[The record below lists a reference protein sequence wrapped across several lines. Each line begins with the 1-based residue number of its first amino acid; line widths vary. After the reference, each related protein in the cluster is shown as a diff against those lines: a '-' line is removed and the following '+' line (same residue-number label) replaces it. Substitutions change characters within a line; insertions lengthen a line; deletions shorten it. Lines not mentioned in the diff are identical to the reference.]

1 MVQLVLN
8 YTIAFVALAAIYL
21 GCRATIELAQDLIQE
36 RKRNNADRSPQND
49 DDLAS
54 TPITPDREMDQSNN
68 TKVAQDKDGSDTL
81 EKVARIS
88 AQQSTSA
95 KIGSVILF

>member
-8 YTIAFVALAAIYL
+8 YTIALVALAAIYL

-36 RKRNNADRSPQND
+36 RKRNTADRSSEND

-54 TPITPDREMDQSNN
+54 TPITPDREMDRTNN
-68 TKVAQDKDGSDTL
+68 TKAAQDKAGSDTPD
-81 EKVARIS
+81 KVAGIS
-88 AQQSTSA
+88 AQQATAA
-95 KIGSVILF
+95 KTG